1 MLLANKGVSF
11 ARAVVD
17 AAIAELLPQY
27 VTLMNTAQPTQ
38 ANSAPAPAA
47 AVPDTSFVGA
57 WTGEVLTE
65 SGEVKMQL
73 TVSDSGAVR
82 ATFSSRPGE
91 STGRGR
97 RNVASK
103 R

>member
-1 MLLANKGVSF
+1 VLLANKGVSF

-38 ANSAPAPAA
+38 ANSAPAPA
-47 AVPDTSFVGA
+47 VLDTSFVGA